1 MSSPLQPEFFA
12 LLGIDLFLAIS
23 LLICL
28 LDRHFPWQL
37 PYIYQLA
44 ALAGFG
50 QLLVSKEFILMFGEY
65 MRFWYSLL
73 YLIVALANIIAVNIY
88 LGIMKKLLNYAKVF
102 MLTVTFPALTLAA
115 FFLSNYAEVAAH
127 PLVMTPQMSWEA
139 TFIGI
144 VAFDTLVVGLGTYIF
159 FKPKW
164 WYIALGA
171 GTAITGATIY
181 ALYKPSWGEATF
193 VVSAI
198 GLAIACVLVLGVSV
212 YILAR
217 IWIDTLRERK
227 RKKEVKQQNE
237 NEL

>member
-1 MSSPLQPEFFA
+1 MPSPLQPEFFA
-12 LLGIDLFLAIS
+12 LLGIDLFLAVS
-23 LLICL
+23 LLTCL

-50 QLLVSKEFILMFGEY
+50 QLLVSREFMTSFGEY

-73 YLIVALANIIAVNIY
+73 YLVVALANIVAVNLY
-88 LGIMKKLLNYAKVF
+88 LGLMKKLLSYAKVF
-102 MLTVTFPALTLAA
+102 MFTVTFPTLFLAT

-127 PLVMTPQMSWEA
+127 PLLMVPQMSWEA

-144 VAFDTLVVGLGTYIF
+144 VAFDTLVIGLGTYMF

-171 GTAITGATIY
+171 GTAIACASLY
-181 ALYKPSWGEATF
+181 ALFKPSWGEATF

-198 GLAIACVLVLGVSV
+198 ALAIACVLVLVASV
-212 YILAR
+212 YVLAR
-217 IWIDTLRERK
+217 IWIDTLKERK
-227 RKKEVKQQNE
+227 RRKEVKT
-237 NEL
+237 

>member
-1 MSSPLQPEFFA
+1 MASPLQPEFFA

-23 LLICL
+23 LLTCL

-50 QLLVSKEFILMFGEY
+50 QLLVSKEFMAIFGEY

-73 YLIVALANIIAVNIY
+73 YLIVALANIIAVNMY
-88 LGIMKKLLNYAKVF
+88 LGIMKKLLNYAKIF
-102 MLTVTFPALTLAA
+102 MFTVTFPTLSIAA
-115 FFLSNYAEVAAH
+115 FFLSNYAEVAVH

-198 GLAIACVLVLGVSV
+198 GLAIACVIILGASV
-212 YILAR
+212 YVLAK
-217 IWIDTLRERK
+217 IWIETLKERK
-227 RKKEVKQQNE
+227 RKKEVKQ
-237 NEL
+237 

>member
-1 MSSPLQPEFFA
+1 MPSPLQPEFFA

-23 LLICL
+23 LLTCL

-37 PYIYQLA
+37 PYIYQLV

-50 QLLVSKEFILMFGEY
+50 QLLVSREFIASFGEY

-73 YLIVALANIIAVNIY
+73 YLTVALANIIAVNVY
-88 LGIMKKLLNYAKVF
+88 LGILKKLLNYAKVF
-102 MLTVTFPALTLAA
+102 MFTVTFPALSLAA
-115 FFLSNYAEVAAH
+115 FFLSNYAEVAVH
-127 PLVMTPQMSWEA
+127 PLVMTPHMSWEA

-144 VAFDTLVVGLGTYIF
+144 VAFDTLVVGFGTYVF

-171 GTAITGATIY
+171 GTAITSASVY
-181 ALYKPSWGEATF
+181 ALFKPSWGEATF

-198 GLAIACVLVLGVSV
+198 ALALACVLILGVSV
-212 YILAR
+212 YVLAR
-217 IWIDTLRERK
+217 IWIDTLKERK
-227 RKKEVKQQNE
+227 RKKEVKQ
-237 NEL
+237 